1 MMTPRLLLGPGPS
14 MVHPR
19 VLQAMSSP
27 LVGHLDPQFL
37 RLLDTLQ
44 EQLRWLFR
52 TRNEFAI
59 ALSGTGSAG
68 MEAVM
73 VNLIEPGDPVL
84 VGINGAF
91 GLRLAAIAERSGG
104 RVIKAEAAWGRIVE
118 PDAVEQLI
126 ARHGPVKAVALVH
139 AETSTGVLQP
149 LETIAEI
156 CRRHDALLIVD
167 AVTSLGGI
175 PVEVDSWGID
185 ACYSGTQ
192 KCLSCPPGLAPLTL
206 SERARATIRNRK
218 TPCQS
223 WYLDCALIADYWAE
237 GKRAY
242 HHTAPISM
250 LFALHEALALIQ
262 AEGLEARI
270 ARHQLNS
277 DALMA
282 GLQALDL
289 SPFAQEGHRLPTLNC
304 VRLPAH
310 VDDRLVRGLLLDEF
324 GIEVGGGLGSLQ
336 GKVWRVGL
344 MGESSTFANVLTLLH
359 ALEAIFTRQGWL
371 SRPGSALQA
380 AAQAY
385 ARPQQNE
392 GRPA

>member
-37 RLLDTLQ
+37 RLMDTLQ

-149 LETIAEI
+149 LETITEI

-289 SPFAQEGHRLPTLNC
+289 SPFAQEGHRLSTLNC